1 MTLPCDQTGHALDR
15 IVIISDDAVESG
27 GAAMIALAS
36 MRSFRARGLPVTALI
51 AEDDADPALRDMGVD
66 VVHLGGSHILQGS
79 RVRAS
84 LRGLYDRSIRERLDA
99 WIDANDTERT
109 IYHLHNWH
117 KALSPSVF
125 ASLRRVENRL
135 VLTAHDFFLAC
146 PNGGYYNYR
155 RDQVCDLTPMSRA
168 CLSTACDKRHTAHK
182 AWRSIRHS
190 VRDRMLHLGRSTAT
204 VVAVHDG
211 MVPLLERAGI
221 ARTAID
227 VVRNPIVPW
236 HEAPLSAE
244 RNKETL
250 YVGRLEHDKGIDL
263 LLEAARRANAPLSVV
278 GDGPLKG
285 SLQALYPEAKFLGR
299 LDRAGL
305 SRASINARLVV
316 VPTRVRE
323 TFGLV
328 ALEGLISGIP
338 LITSAS
344 ALIANEVVG
353 LGMAVA
359 VPPGDIETLAKVLA
373 SLQHDDLTV
382 AGMSHAAAERAR
394 ALAPTPAEWCD
405 TLLELYR
412 RKIANQ
418 AP

>member
-1 MTLPCDQTGHALDR
+1 MSLPRDQSGHSLDR
-15 IVIISDDAVESG
+15 VVIISDDAVESG

-36 MRSFRARGLPVTALI
+36 IRSFRARGLPVTALI
-51 AEDDADPALRDMGVD
+51 AEDGEDPVLRDMAVD
-66 VVHLGGSHILQGS
+66 VLHLGGRHILQGS
-79 RVRAS
+79 RVHAS
-84 LRGLYDRSIRERLDA
+84 LRGLYDSSLRRGLEA

-109 IYHLHNWH
+109 VYHLHNWH

-125 ASLRRVENRL
+125 AALRRVEDRL

-155 RDQVCDLTPMSRA
+155 LDQVCDLTPMSRA
-168 CLSTACDKRHTAHK
+168 CLSTACDKRHIAHK
-182 AWRSIRHS
+182 AWRSVRHAIRGHTL
-190 VRDRMLHLGRSTAT
+190 DLGKSTAT

-236 HEAPLSAE
+236 HETPISAE
-244 RNKETL
+244 RNRL
-250 YVGRLEHDKGIDL
+250 VLFVGRLEHDKGIDL
-263 LLEAARRANAPLSVV
+263 LLEAARRANAPLRVV
-278 GDGPLKG
+278 GDGPLREA
-285 SLQALYPEAKFLGR
+285 LQSLYPEAEFLGR

-305 SRASINARLVV
+305 SKASIDARLVV

-328 ALEGLISGIP
+328 ALEGLMSGIP
-338 LITSAS
+338 LVTSSS
-344 ALIANEVVG
+344 ALIANEVTR

-359 VPPGDIETLAKVLA
+359 VPPGDIEALAGVLT
-373 SLQHDDLTV
+373 SLQHDDATV
-382 AGMSHAAAERAR
+382 ARMSRAAGAGAR

-405 TLLELYR
+405 TLLALYR
-412 RKIANQ
+412 RKIVAL
-418 AP
+418 

>member
-1 MTLPCDQTGHALDR
+1 MPLPRDQSGHSLDR
-15 IVIISDDAVESG
+15 VVIISDDAVESG

-36 MRSFRARGLPVTALI
+36 MRLFRARGLPVTALI
-51 AEDDADPALRDMGVD
+51 AEDGEDPTLRDLTVD

-79 RVRAS
+79 RLRAS
-84 LRGLYDRSIRERLDA
+84 LRGLYDNSIRKHLDA
-99 WIDANDTERT
+99 WIDAHDTERT

-117 KALSPSVF
+117 KALSPSAF
-125 ASLRRVENRL
+125 AALRRVEDRL

-168 CLSTACDKRHTAHK
+168 CLSTACDKRHIAHK
-182 AWRSIRHS
+182 AWRSVRHS
-190 VRDRMLHLGRSTAT
+190 VRDHMLDLRKSSAT

-236 HEAPLSAE
+236 HETPISAE
-244 RNKETL
+244 RNRLVL

-263 LLEAARRANAPLSVV
+263 LLEAARRANAPLRVV
-278 GDGPLKG
+278 GDGPLRET
-285 SLQALYPEAKFLGR
+285 LQARYPEAEFMGR

-305 SRASINARLVV
+305 SRASIDARLVI

-338 LITSAS
+338 LITSSS
-344 ALIANEVVG
+344 ALIANEVMR

-359 VPPGDIETLAKVLA
+359 VPPGNIEALAEALS
-373 SLQHDDLTV
+373 SLQHDDSTV
-382 AGMSHAAAERAR
+382 ACMSRAARAGAR

-412 RKIANQ
+412 RKIA
-418 AP
+418 AH